1 MPVMVR
7 MSACRSSSW
16 IACSSLPA
24 FRCRRGWPF
33 RWSVCFPH
41 GAEYHGVVTACED
54 VPCIGAVPVHVS
66 RVESPGVLW
75 HAECL
80 DSPGGDAMADRA
92 DPGKDQA
99 SPRGRA
105 ADHVRPADT
114 SATPEGR
121 QRPPASGDA
130 SPSGVNSGRFGIP
143 SAEAVGG
150 AVFGGVTGGVVIGP
164 AG

>member
-1 MPVMVR
+1 
-7 MSACRSSSW
+7 
-16 IACSSLPA
+16 
-24 FRCRRGWPF
+24 
-33 RWSVCFPH
+33 
-41 GAEYHGVVTACED
+41 
-54 VPCIGAVPVHVS
+54 
-66 RVESPGVLW
+66 
-75 HAECL
+75 
-80 DSPGGDAMADRA
+80 MADPA

-130 SPSGVNSGRFGIP
+130 SPSGVNSGRFGVP

-164 AG
+164 AGALVGMVIGGILAEVITKHFTPSHP